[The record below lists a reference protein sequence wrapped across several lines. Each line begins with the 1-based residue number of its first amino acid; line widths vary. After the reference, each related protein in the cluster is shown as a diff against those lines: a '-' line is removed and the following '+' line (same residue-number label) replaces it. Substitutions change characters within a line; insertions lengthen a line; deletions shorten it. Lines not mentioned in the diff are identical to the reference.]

1 MANAAIPIVNTKKKN
16 FSIVIVTFTDYLVDC
31 IIDVSFVILIVVFDN
46 DVR

>member
-16 FSIVIVTFTDYLVDC
+16 FSIAIVAFTDYLVDC